1 MASKK
6 RNKTLLIGWDAA
18 DWNVVNP
25 LMKKGLVPTLEGLIK
40 NGSYGKI
47 ATLNPPLSPI
57 LWTSIATGKRAY
69 VHGICGFTEVSEDQK
84 SVQAVR
90 GSSRKAAA
98 FWDIFDKHN
107 IKSNIVG
114 WWPSH
119 PAEPINGTMISNFY
133 GMCNTPFGEKWPILD
148 DTVYPEGLSD
158 LMAELRL
165 HPGELTPAMLKPF
178 FPNSEDLLSDNDEVL
193 RSVMKILGHACSVHN
208 AATWLIENTEW
219 DCTAVYYDAI
229 DHFSHL
235 AMKFHPPKL
244 EGVSDEDFKNYN
256 YIIEAAYRFHD
267 MMLDR
272 LLQLAGSDVNVILV
286 SDHGFES
293 GNNRMLALPEQ
304 PAAPALEHSPYG
316 VLICSGPDFKSN
328 EKIYG
333 SSLLDICPT
342 LLQLYNIPKGKDM
355 EGQVL
360 KEALKNEHVLEP
372 IDSHEVK
379 NKVFGLKSSS
389 GFDNTALKQLID
401 IGYLDNSV
409 LGENATTQTL
419 IENDFYLAQSYLDGG
434 KLNEAIRVMEKA
446 TSHKNAEVR
455 HTSFLCKLY
464 LANSDWDNFLK
475 ILKQLDESKT
485 STQELDF
492 LKAQYN
498 FATQNFHKA
507 LVLFEKISRTSTSA
521 ALHHLIAKTYLK
533 LGVYKSAEQYFK
545 SSLSLNKDIAQNWTE
560 LAKLHIHKNKFEE
573 ALDLLLDSLDY
584 IFKNPETHKLIGVCL
599 IKLEH
604 FEEAANAL
612 ELSLSQ
618 NEQQLEVLELLNNLY
633 RTQLKKPDLIRSF
646 QKKEPKIIVSGLPRS
661 GTSLVMQLLDAGGI
675 SVFTD
680 EKRPSDENNPNG
692 YFEFESLTNP
702 NAYFE
707 LFKSKDSSAF
717 KITYPLVQEL
727 PDAFHY
733 RVIAIERNLQT
744 VIHSQNK
751 MKGST
756 NDSLDFNLATGLN
769 QIREA
774 CDSWLLNQ
782 TNISLLK
789 LNYENL
795 LANPAQEIE
804 KICVFLDK
812 DLNQEKMLKCIDYN
826 LNRSQH

>member
-1 MASKK
+1 MTNKK

-25 LMKKGLVPTLEGLIK
+25 LLEKGLMPTLKGLLKKG
-40 NGSYGKI
+40 SHGKI

-69 VHGICGFTEVSEDQK
+69 DHGIYGFTEVSEDQK

-90 GSSRKAAA
+90 GTSRKAAA
-98 FWDIFDKHN
+98 FWDILNRYD
-107 IKSNIVG
+107 IKTNVVG

-119 PAEPINGTMISNFY
+119 PAERVNGAMISNFY

-148 DTVYPEGLSD
+148 ETVYPESLSD

-219 DCTAVYYDAI
+219 DCTAIYYDAI

-244 EGVSDEDFKNYN
+244 EGVSDADFKNYN

-293 GNNRMLALPEQ
+293 GKNRMLALPEQ
-304 PAAPALEHSPYG
+304 PAAPALEHNPYG
-316 VLICSGPDFKSN
+316 VLVCSGPDFKAN
-328 EKIYG
+328 DKIYG

-342 LLQLYNIPKGKDM
+342 LLQLFSIPKGKDM

-360 KEALKNEHVLEP
+360 KEALKNKSVLES
-372 IDSHEVK
+372 IDSHEEK
-379 NKVFGLKSSS
+379 KTSTQIKQNSD
-389 GFDNTALKQLID
+389 FDATALQQLID

-409 LGENATTQTL
+409 LGENAATKTL

-434 KLNEAIRVMEKA
+434 KLNDAIHVMEKVA
-446 TSHKNAEVR
+446 LHQNAEVR

-475 ILKQLDESKT
+475 ALKQLDESET
-485 STQELDF
+485 SSQEIDF
-492 LKAQYN
+492 LKAQYY
-498 FATQNFHKA
+498 FATQKFNEA
-507 LVLFEKISRTSTSA
+507 LELFEKISKTSKSA

-533 LGVYKSAEQYFK
+533 LGIYESAKLNFE
-545 SSLSLNKDIAQNWTE
+545 SSLSLNKEIAQNWTE
-560 LAKLHIHKNKFEE
+560 LVKLHLGKSEFEE

-584 IFKNPETHKLIGVCL
+584 IFKNPEAHKLIGVCL
-599 IKLEH
+599 VKLEH
-604 FEEAANAL
+604 FEDAANAL

-618 NEQQLEVLELLNNLY
+618 NGQQKEVLELLNDLY
-633 RTQLKKPDLIRSF
+633 RTKLKSPQLIRSF
-646 QKKEPKIIVSGLPRS
+646 QKIESKIVVSGLPRS
-661 GTSLVMQLLDAGGI
+661 GTSLIMQLLKAGGI
-675 SVFTD
+675 SIYTD
-680 EKRPSDENNPNG
+680 EKRPSDVNNPKG
-692 YFEFESLTNP
+692 YYEFESLTRP
-702 NAYFE
+702 NSYFE
-707 LFKSKDSSAF
+707 LFKDKKAQAF
-717 KITYPLVQEL
+717 KITYPLIQEL
-727 PDAFHY
+727 PSSFSY
-733 RVIAIERNLQT
+733 KVIVIERNLQS
-744 VIHSQNK
+744 VIFSQNK
-751 MKGST
+751 MKGTS
-756 NDSLDFNLATGLN
+756 NDVLQFNLATGLN
-769 QIREA
+769 QIRET
-774 CDSWLLNQ
+774 CDAWLNLQ
-782 TNISLLK
+782 TNIKFLK
-789 LNYENL
+789 LSYEEL
-795 LANPAQEIE
+795 LENPTQEIE
-804 KICVFLDK
+804 NICVFLDK
-812 DLNQEKMLKCIDYN
+812 DLDQEKMLKCIDYN